1 MIQALLSGT
10 GLKILFVLALV
21 GGAVYQYEHIKKVS
35 FAEGFGK
42 ATLEYKQKELDAEAN
57 FTERLQIAIG
67 KSDEK
72 LAKVVLERNI
82 ANQSLA
88 GVRLKI
94 RDLETQARLQTTVTP
109 STATEGG
116 EDPIGMLA
124 ELSNRMAENGP
135 AISEYADSNL
145 ARLINCNT
153 EHNAG
158 R

>member
-1 MIQALLSGT
+1 MIPYLSGT
-10 GLKILFVLALV
+10 SLKILLAVSLI
-21 GGAVYQYEHIKKVS
+21 GFGVYHYESIKKTS
-35 FAEGFGK
+35 FTEGFNK
-42 ATLEYKQKELDAEAN
+42 ASLEYKEKELLAEAD

-94 RDLETQARLQTTVTP
+94 RDLETQARLQTTVAAGTT
-109 STATEGG
+109 SEGG